1 MGMQLAKNFD
11 FSRFLQPVSDDEP
24 SGPDLELAGDG
35 DFFNY
40 TLPAENRLPSQY
52 LDSTGKIT
60 FDRTALNLD
69 GEVSEISALLER
81 SRDLRLV
88 SLLAQFGAAG
98 LSLSLFAESLALMHG
113 LLQEQW
119 DSVHPQG
126 EDGDFTMRKIAVEAM
141 DDRLRVAIPLAYVPL
156 VRSRSAGQLTFRAC
170 ELAANPA
177 VKRPVEEVLPVST
190 VSEAFKS
197 ADARAEL
204 ETTSELV
211 QAALAALRGIRA
223 LFIDKAD
230 YESVPQLPNTLGI
243 LEGIES
249 VIRREAPELFG
260 ESPVSA
266 SVTEAPTA
274 ATGSAPAHA
283 GPAPVAAAAPA
294 PAAPLNGP
302 KTHGE
307 AASVLEDI
315 EAYFIACEPSSP
327 ALLLAHQARKLIGR
341 PLIEAVEAL
350 AGSRTDGAQI
360 RLGQAGGFT
369 LTIETLR
376 QLSSTSGGGQPV
388 TPVRREDQK
397 PVENR
402 AQAQTAML
410 GVEQF
415 LAANEPSSPVP
426 MLLAKAREMMGKD
439 FSSLLGEL
447 LNSPKSDG

>member
-1 MGMQLAKNFD
+1 MQLAKNFD
-11 FSRFLQPVSDDEP
+11 FSRFMQPVSEDQP
-24 SGPDLELAGDG
+24 GGPDLEAAGDG

-60 FDRTALNLD
+60 FDRSALNLD
-69 GEVSEISALLER
+69 SEISELSALLER
-81 SRDLRLV
+81 SRDLRLA
-88 SLLAQFGAAG
+88 SLLAQFGASG
-98 LSLSLFAESLALMHG
+98 LSLELFAESLTLMHG

-126 EDGDFTMRKIAVEAM
+126 EDGDFTMRKIAVEAL
-141 DDRLRVAIPLAYVPL
+141 DDRIRVAIPLAYVTL
-156 VRSRSAGQLTFRAC
+156 VRSRSAGPLTYRTC
-170 ELAANPA
+170 ELAASPA
-177 VKRPVEEVLPVST
+177 GKRPVEEVVPVST
-190 VSEAFKS
+190 ISEAFKS
-197 ADARAEL
+197 ADTRAEL
-204 ETTSELV
+204 TTTLDLV
-211 QAALAALRGIRA
+211 KSALTALRGIRA

-230 YESVPQLPNTLGI
+230 YESVPQLPNTLGV
-243 LEGIES
+243 LEGIEG

-260 ESPVSA
+260 DVPASPSA
-266 SVTEAPTA
+266 H
-274 ATGSAPAHA
+274 SAPAA
-283 GPAPVAAAAPA
+283 AEAPASPVGAAPVTAPAAPL
-294 PAAPLNGP
+294 PTAPLNGP

-307 AASVLEDI
+307 AASILEDI
-315 EAYFIACEPSSP
+315 EAYFVACEPSSP

-376 QLSSTSGGGQPV
+376 QLSATSGGGQPV
-388 TPVRREDQK
+388 TPVRRDDQK
-397 PVENR
+397 PIEYR

-426 MLLAKAREMMGKD
+426 MLLAKARELMGKD

-447 LNSPKSDG
+447 LNPPKSDG